1 MGMFK
6 PVRNLGKGS
15 ASVVELLSKY
25 VFGNT
30 NNSIPEEFDPEVIYQ
45 KGELIL
51 KEMDG
56 KIIIMQA
63 IVDQTTP
70 GEFVESEWS
79 SGSVSENTTAFAK
92 GIVVLSKA
100 KPKYE
105 NNQLW
110 VIPIETREQYVIDY
124 EEGIPSDISQVALV
138 FEEEDYPVSEP
149 GDMTNTKTPL
159 FFDPEGEKTVVTT
172 ELDGVYELVLDEGD
186 VFVSADTPEED
197 GGTRLWIDTDI
208 TDG

>member
-15 ASVVELLSKY
+15 ASIVELLTKY
-25 VFGNT
+25 VFGSDNK
-30 NNSIPEEFDPEVIYQ
+30 IPQEFDPDVIYQ
-45 KGELIL
+45 KGDLIL
-51 KEMDG
+51 KEIDG
-56 KIIIMQA
+56 KLTVLQA
-63 IVDQTTP
+63 IVDKTTP
-70 GEFVESEWS
+70 GEYVESEWS

-92 GIVVLSKA
+92 GIVLLSKP

-124 EEGIPSDISQVALV
+124 EEGIPSDVSQVALI
-138 FEEEDYPVSEP
+138 FEEEDYPVADPE
-149 GDMTNTKTPL
+149 DMTNTKTPL
-159 FFDPEGEKTVVTT
+159 YFDPEGEKTVLET
-172 ELDGVYELVLDEGD
+172 ELGDVYELVLDEGD
-186 VFVSADTPEED
+186 VFVSAYTPDSD
-197 GGTRLWIDTDI
+197 GETQLWIDTDI